1 MLNKNIIFEEKHINQ
16 EFGTT
21 TYYFVA
27 PKEMLLGKYPKAIAM
42 EIAIEVLTNHEN
54 ADHASVQFS
63 PTKYDKETDGFVDY
77 DWFDGNLSYE
87 EINELLALAN
97 RNHHTQKAS
106 DFDLRELIQNK
117 INEIFLA
124 YQEAHGI
131 ESGDLA
137 PYEAFKVMEIEDSI
151 ETIIKYIYERN

>member
-27 PKEMLLGKYPKAIAM
+27 PKEMLLGKYPEAIAM

-54 ADHASVQFS
+54 ASVQFS

-77 DWFDGNLSYE
+77 NWFDGNLSYE

-97 RNHHTQKAS
+97 RNYHTQKAS
-106 DFDLRELIQNK
+106 NFDLREVIHDK

-131 ESGDLA
+131 ESGDLS

-151 ETIIKYIYERN
+151 EVIIKHIYEKE